1 MGVLFTTCMHPCRPP
16 NLDGEG
22 PSSSAEAAWR
32 KPVPFVEIEPTSKKQ
47 VQVMQS
53 FPKATPKDQ
62 GSVPPKT
69 VFTHGPKPPPG
80 PPPKKSNTVG
90 SDLFEPWGKVPHKAR
105 PLHTPKR
112 VPPAP
117 PPKPAQL
124 PKPWWPPRPPPP
136 VKTEGRIEIVRFD

>member
-53 FPKATPKDQ
+53 FPKPRRKTRGQCRQRLLSPM
-62 GSVPPKT
+62 VPSHLQDHHQRSPT
-69 VFTHGPKPPPG
+69 LLDLTFSNHGGRFLTKQ
-80 PPPKKSNTVG
+80 
-90 SDLFEPWGKVPHKAR
+90 DLCTRQREFPR
-105 PLHTPKR
+105 PLHRNQPSYQSLGGHLGLHR
-112 VPPAP
+112 
-117 PPKPAQL
+117 Q
-124 PKPWWPPRPPPP
+124 
-136 VKTEGRIEIVRFD
+136 